1 MHCMR
6 ISRICRRLI
15 IFKIILQDNTAV
27 LVHEK
32 PPATQRFCAAGGFIN
47 ILTAVIRRYSI
58 GNITVNLSLLHLLID
73 SQSLGQVVFCH
84 AARNL
89 YPAERIALVS
99 RHPPAVAAEAESEAG
114 KVSMRCVF
122 VQLCKVGFAAP

>member
-32 PPATQRFCAAGGFIN
+32 SPGGAEFLRRRGFIN
-47 ILTAVIRRYSI
+47 ILTAIIRRCSAA
-58 GNITVNLSLLHLLID
+58 NTLNLPLLYLLIY

-84 AARNL
+84 TARNL